1 MSFALSLA
9 IAFIIDGIFG
19 DPYSLPHPVVYMGK
33 LISFSEKL
41 FCRIFS
47 SSKKGRLAAGCCI
60 WIVTASIS
68 FLIPFFILSIAGKIN
83 YILEFIIQ
91 TFWIYQILA
100 AKCLY
105 TESMKVFYALESN
118 DIEKAR
124 KLLSYLV
131 GRDTQNLDEQ
141 EIIKAVVETVA
152 ENTTDG
158 VVAPLFYLAV
168 GGVPAG
174 FLYKAVNTMD
184 SMLGYKNE
192 KYIYLG
198 RCAAYMDDIFNFIP
212 SRISALLMI
221 AAAFLT
227 GLDGKSAFRIFIRDR
242 KNHLSPNSAQTESVA
257 AGALNIQLGGTHDY
271 FGKAV
276 EKPFIGDN
284 IRNAEYNDI
293 RKVNALMY
301 ISSAIAFLLEICLL
315 MLI

>member
-9 IAFIIDGIFG
+9 AAFIIDGIFG

-47 SSKKGRLAAGCCI
+47 NSKKCRLAAGCCI

-105 TESMKVFYALESN
+105 TESMKVFYALKNN

-131 GRDTQNLDEQ
+131 GRDTRNLDEQ

-158 VVAPLFYLAV
+158 VIAPLFYLAV

-212 SRISALLMI
+212 SRIAALFMI

-276 EKPFIGDN
+276 AKPFIGDN

-293 RKVNALMY
+293 KKVNALMY
-301 ISSAIAFLLEICLL
+301 ISSAIAFLFEICLL

>member
-9 IAFIIDGIFG
+9 LAFIIDGIFG

-33 LISFSEKL
+33 LISFSEKF

-47 SSKKGRLAAGCCI
+47 STKTGRLAAGCCI
-60 WIVTASIS
+60 WIAAAALS
-68 FLIPFFILSIAGKIN
+68 FFLPLFILNIAGKIN
-83 YILEFIIQ
+83 FILEFILQ

-105 TESMKVFYALESN
+105 TESMKVYHALKEN

-131 GRDTQNLDEQ
+131 GRDTKNLSEQ
-141 EIIKAVVETVA
+141 EIIKAVVETVT
-152 ENTTDG
+152 ENTSDG
-158 VVAPLFYLAV
+158 VIAPFFYIMI

-257 AGALNIQLGGTHDY
+257 AGALNIQLGGTHEY
-271 FGKAV
+271 FGKSV

-284 IRNAEYNDI
+284 SRNAEYNDI

-301 ISSAIAFLLEICLL
+301 ISSAAAFLIGIIVIIC
-315 MLI
+315 I